1 MPAAARRPTLRDMKR
16 SLLLLALAL
25 GLLLLALGA
34 WAVQG
39 VRWTLTG
46 SRHSRSRL
54 ATA

>member
-1 MPAAARRPTLRDMKR
+1 MKR
-16 SLLLLALAL
+16 IVLIVALAL

-34 WAVQG
+34 WAIQG

-46 SRHSRSRL
+46 SGRRRERL